1 MHKSKVYN
9 IHLIPTSKC
18 GEAILVKFSAESQ
31 VGQNEV
37 GDDEDWADT
46 DKEGSPAVHQEEGE
60 NKEPG
65 WK

>member
-18 GEAILVKFSAESQ
+18 GEAILVKFRAESE

-37 GDDEDWADT
+37 GDDED
-46 DKEGSPAVHQEEGE
+46 
-60 NKEPG
+60 
-65 WK
+65 